1 MVRGDGNPGT
11 AATPGTGGD
20 PCRVNTG
27 MSLIQLADHM
37 FADPASLVSAEFFPP
52 DTVGASVDTFG
63 TLYSNIEA
71 MLVIRHKDH
80 TRSVLRGE
88 DALRGW
94 AMLRD
99 HFGSR

>member
-1 MVRGDGNPGT
+1 MVRDEGNPGT
-11 AATPGTGGD
+11 APTPDTGGD
-20 PCRVNTG
+20 PCRVNIS

-37 FADPASLVSAEFFPP
+37 FADPASLASVEFFPP

-71 MLVIRHKDH
+71 LLVIRHKDQ

-88 DALRGW
+88 DARRGW
-94 AMLRD
+94 AAFRD